1 MNKVRCTLRRYS
13 MLPERGGLLLAVSGG
28 PDSLALLHAMARLRD
43 AEYPAMALHA
53 AHLHH
58 GMRGDEADADCQFVA
73 TEAARLGV
81 GFLTHRT
88 DVPELARQRGIGVEQ
103 AGREARYEF
112 LLESARRLGAER
124 VAFGH
129 QADDQAE
136 TVLMRARR
144 GTGPRG
150 AVGIPYVRNAGE
162 ALIVRPLLD
171 CTRAEIEAFLAESG
185 LRGRL
190 DATNLSAD
198 YLRNRMRSR
207 VLPALR
213 REWGGSLQLQ
223 LCALASAA
231 QRFRAQAER
240 LCAPYR
246 PLGRVSEEGVEM
258 DVRALGPLRDSI
270 FPELLR
276 GWLEEAGI
284 WSRTLSRRDYAR
296 LARLLAPDIS
306 EGAAELPG
314 GLTARR
320 YREMLLVRGPQ
331 EEFPVTTLSETGP
344 TDLGRW
350 GRMEAE
356 RVAGGLELLARRV
369 SALEEFMDAD
379 RVTGKLQIRAPRPG
393 DRMRPLG
400 APGNRKL
407 QDILTDLHIP
417 AWRRKRLPVLT
428 AGGEPIWIV
437 GVRIAD
443 EVRLT
448 ERTTRVLHLRFMPG
462 DTAYLPRRHL
472 VRAAHRGGTE
482 NGVSG

>member
-1 MNKVRCTLRRYS
+1 MSAIAEELLDKVRRTVLRHA
-13 MLPERGGLLLAVSGG
+13 MLPERGSLLLAVSGG
-28 PDSLALLHAMARLRD
+28 PDSLALLHVMKWLRD
-43 AEYPAMALHA
+43 AEYPALALHA

-58 GMRGDEADADCQFVA
+58 GIRAEEADADREFVA
-73 TEAARLGV
+73 AEAARLGV
-81 GFLTHRT
+81 GFLTRRT
-88 DVPELARQRGIGVEQ
+88 DVPALARRRGIGIEQ
-103 AGREARYEF
+103 AGRDARYEF
-112 LLESARRLGAER
+112 LLASARRLGAER
-124 VAFGH
+124 VALGH

-150 AVGIPYVRNAGE
+150 AVGIPYVRCAGG

-171 CTRAEIEAFLAESG
+171 CTRGEIKAFLAESG

-198 YLRNRMRSR
+198 YLRNRMRR
-207 VLPALR
+207 QILPALG
-213 REWGGSLQLQ
+213 REWGESLQPQ
-223 LCALASAA
+223 LCALAAAA

-240 LCAPYR
+240 LCAPCR
-246 PLGRVSEEGVEM
+246 QLGRVSEEGVEM
-258 DVRALGPLRDSI
+258 DVRALIPLRDSL

-284 WSRTLSRRDYAR
+284 WSRTLGRRDYAR
-296 LARLLAPDIS
+296 LARLLAPEIS

-320 YREMLLVRGPQ
+320 YRETLLVRGPQ
-331 EEFPVTTLSETGP
+331 EEFPVTALSETGP

-356 RVAGGLELLARRV
+356 RIAGGLELLAQRA

-379 RVTGKLQIRAPRPG
+379 CVAGKLEIRAPRPG

-400 APGNRKL
+400 APGSRKF

-417 AWRRKRLPVLT
+417 AWRRRRLPVLT

-437 GVRIAD
+437 GVRIAE

-448 ERTTRVLHLRFMPG
+448 ERTTRALHLRFIAPEP
-462 DTAYLPRRHL
+462 AR
-472 VRAAHRGGTE
+472 
-482 NGVSG
+482 